1 MQVTAHTK
9 AIVAGIAA
17 VVYVV
22 NEGVLDSVWT
32 ADDTTK
38 LIAAVI
44 AVAGVWVF
52 PNRGSSV
59 SR

>member
-1 MQVTAHTK
+1 MRVSEHTK

-22 NEGVLDSVWT
+22 DEGVLDSVWT

-52 PNRGSSV
+52 PNRIKSV